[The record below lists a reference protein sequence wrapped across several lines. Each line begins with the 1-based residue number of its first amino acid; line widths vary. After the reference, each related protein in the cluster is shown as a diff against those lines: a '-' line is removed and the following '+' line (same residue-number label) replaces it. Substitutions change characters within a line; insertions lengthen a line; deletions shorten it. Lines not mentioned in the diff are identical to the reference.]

1 MKVIPWVFALAIG
14 WGAALLFACQ
24 PMLTKLILPSYGG
37 SPSVWATATFLFQ
50 LLLLVGYAVVHITV
64 RWLDRRQLP
73 VHLVVVI
80 LPLLALPLAL
90 PSDVVPAADA
100 NPVWWLIRSLLLAV
114 GLPFVVL
121 ATTGPV
127 LQLWYAWTGLPD
139 SHDPYVLYAASNA
152 GSLVGLLSYPFVIE
166 WALPLSDQTRWWS
179 IGYVSYAAL
188 MVGCGVIVLAM
199 RRRASLSGAPL
210 NTISAVTLEA
220 EESLPVDGRR
230 RLRWL
235 FWAFLPAGVSLGVT
249 THLTTDVAAIPL
261 LWVMPLALYLLT
273 FIIAFGRRDRTV
285 PSWPVVT
292 ATVLALASLILASPR
307 LQLPAAAGVV
317 LGLALVFFTGLA
329 GHSRLAADRPAVR
342 HLTGF
347 YLVVSLG
354 GLMGGVVNGVV
365 APLVLAGPWEYP
377 LQLALVPLLAIGLAL
392 PRPVPRVLA
401 RFGTLGWVSEAVLVV
416 AVFVLVSAAGIAG
429 SWAARGCSGRRVGL
443 AGDRVDGRRSEAAAL
458 R

>member
-1 MKVIPWVFALAIG
+1 M
-14 WGAALLFACQ
+14 
-24 PMLTKLILPSYGG
+24 
-37 SPSVWATATFLFQ
+37 
-50 LLLLVGYAVVHITV
+50 
-64 RWLDRRQLP
+64 
-73 VHLVVVI
+73 
-80 LPLLALPLAL
+80 
-90 PSDVVPAADA
+90 
-100 NPVWWLIRSLLLAV
+100 
-114 GLPFVVL
+114 
-121 ATTGPV
+121 
-127 LQLWYAWTGLPD
+127 
-139 SHDPYVLYAASNA
+139 
-152 GSLVGLLSYPFVIE
+152 
-166 WALPLSDQTRWWS
+166 
-179 IGYVSYAAL
+179 
-188 MVGCGVIVLAM
+188 
-199 RRRASLSGAPL
+199 
-210 NTISAVTLEA
+210 
-220 EESLPVDGRR
+220 
-230 RLRWL
+230 
-235 FWAFLPAGVSLGVT
+235 SLGVT

-354 GLMGGVVNGVV
+354 GLLGGVVNGVL

-377 LQLALVPLLAIGLAL
+377 LQLALVPLLAVGLAL

-416 AVFVLVSAAGIAG
+416 AVFVLVVRGGNRWFLGG
-429 SWAARGCSGRRVGL
+429 SGCSGRRAGL
-443 AGDRVDGRRSEAAAL
+443 ARDRVDGLVGGRRFAVMSASLLTTAAL
-458 R
+458 IPLLAEEVAWLTGRSSAPTR